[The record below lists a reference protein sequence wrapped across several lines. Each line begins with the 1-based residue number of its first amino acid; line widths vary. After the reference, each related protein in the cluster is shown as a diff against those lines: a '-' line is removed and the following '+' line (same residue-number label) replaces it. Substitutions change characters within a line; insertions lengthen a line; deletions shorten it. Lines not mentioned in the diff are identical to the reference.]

1 MSQNT
6 SRSYENC
13 RDWRIS
19 GLRVKIRKLAN
30 GFRFLN

>member
-1 MSQNT
+1 MSQST
-6 SRSYENC
+6 FRLYENC

-19 GLRVKIRKLAN
+19 GLSVKIRKLAN